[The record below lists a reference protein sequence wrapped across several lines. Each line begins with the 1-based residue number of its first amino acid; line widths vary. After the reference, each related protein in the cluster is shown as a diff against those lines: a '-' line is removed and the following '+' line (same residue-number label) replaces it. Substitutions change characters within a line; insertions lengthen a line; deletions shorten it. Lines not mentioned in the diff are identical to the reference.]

1 MTRIARAI
9 VQASGSLIRGPAWLL
24 LPLLALLVGLR
35 IADWR
40 PFALT
45 RDNLFDWY
53 QTVAPPTPSSDRVVV
68 VEIDEA
74 SLAGLG
80 QGPGAGAVLAE
91 LTRRLTAAGAIVGFD
106 IVFAEPDRMSPD
118 QLAAVLPHLD
128 QA

>member
-1 MTRIARAI
+1 MMRIVRALGKL
-9 VQASGSLIRGPAWLL
+9 AAALIRGPGWLL

-80 QGPGAGAVLAE
+80 QWPWSRAVLAE
-91 LTRRLTAAGAIVGFD
+91 LTRRLTTAGAVVGFD
-106 IVFAEPDRMSPD
+106 I
-118 QLAAVLPHLD
+118 
-128 QA
+128 

>member
-1 MTRIARAI
+1 MMRIVRALGKL
-9 VQASGSLIRGPAWLL
+9 AAALMRGHGWLL

-53 QTVAPPTPSSDRVVV
+53 QTIAPSAPGGDRVVV

-74 SLAGLG
+74 SLAALG
-80 QGPGAGAVLAE
+80 QWPWSRAVLAE
-91 LTRRLTAAGAIVGFD
+91 LTKRLTEAGAIVGFD
-106 IVFAEPDRMSPD
+106 MVFAEPDRLSPD
-118 QLAAVLPHLD
+118 RLAAVLPHL
-128 QA
+128 